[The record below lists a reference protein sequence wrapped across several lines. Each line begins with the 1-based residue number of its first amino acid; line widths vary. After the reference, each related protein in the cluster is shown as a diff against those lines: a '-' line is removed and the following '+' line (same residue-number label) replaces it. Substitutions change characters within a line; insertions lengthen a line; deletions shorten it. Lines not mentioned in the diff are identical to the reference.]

1 MLGNTFFYGVVE
13 SRADPLKLGRCK
25 VRVIGVH
32 TENTAVLPTK
42 DLPWCVPMQPITSA
56 GVSGI
61 GVSPTGPVEGTFVVV
76 IFRDEGTFQEPL
88 MIGTLSGIPESK
100 DQNLKDR
107 NSGTAGTRYDGVRDI
122 VGIDVEEGDDSSSDG
137 QGDNQTSTGIENSTF
152 GGGNVLR
159 QVEGEGNRKQTQK
172 QKQFSLGE
180 YTSGSIKTP
189 ASAVSDGD
197 ATSGKTY
204 GKYSLPSYM
213 TENGPTT
220 NRAANSPALRF
231 VRQEYPEEFKGLVPA
246 SRQFDTQWQKQAAN
260 DPVGFE
266 RKQREFHAQDT
277 VTPVVN
283 DMRSSGVDLSD
294 RGPAVQELVFNTVSE
309 YGSAYPITRA
319 LDGKEV
325 ALMSDAEIIRAVQDS
340 KIKHLDDDF
349 KKKSIEERN
358 LIKSK
363 ATADKAALTDL
374 AGDDGKLT
382 EDEVKAI
389 KRKAREGQ
397 AIPASGVTEPVTI
410 ASNDR
415 SGFQDPFDLYP
426 RKKWLNEQDTSR
438 LARNEKTDQT
448 ILRAKEATLIKGVG
462 TAGGGSWD
470 EPKSPYNA
478 KYPLNHVYQSESGH
492 VQEWDDSPNAER
504 IHVYHRAGSFTEY
517 HPDGTVVF
525 KSVKDQFEI
534 TVKDRNIYVGGNC
547 NITVKGDANIYSQ
560 GSLNM
565 ESDGDMTIKT
575 GANLYIGAE
584 GKAEIV
590 SNADLH
596 LGSNGNLHE
605 GAKNIMMNCS
615 WFPQNVTAGDYAI
628 GKIRVEVFDD
638 DENVPTVEAL
648 DEESAYHKAVET
660 GAITYDKATAPIKS
674 SSGEMISQ
682 TKPDPDIADLKP
694 KAADTK
700 EVKCHGDDAL
710 GSDPLSTNYKLADL
724 TTSPVLSKVKLK
736 AQAGLTKCQIFDNLS
751 ALAKNVLEP
760 IRARYGN
767 NFIITSAFRDVG
779 SNARSQHPKGQ
790 AVDIQ
795 FPQLPAE
802 QYVHRAE
809 EISRILPSGYDQLII
824 EYHGRN
830 PVIHISYNKEGNR
843 NQKKSTPDLRTYFS
857 GFRDKQMGKVYE

>member
-107 NSGTAGTRYDGVRDI
+107 NSGTAGTRYDGVKDI
-122 VGIDVEEGDDSSSDG
+122 VGIDVEEGDGEADTEQDDT
-137 QGDNQTSTGIENSTF
+137 QAATGIENSPF
-152 GGGNVLR
+152 SSGNVLR
-159 QVEGEGNRKQTQK
+159 QVDSEGSRKQTQK

-180 YTSGSIKTP
+180 YTSSGIKTS
-189 ASAVSDGD
+189 AGAVSSGD
-197 ATSGKTY
+197 STTGKAY
-204 GKYSLPSYM
+204 GKYELPSYM
-213 TENGPTT
+213 TEDGPTT

-231 VRQEYPEEFKGLVPA
+231 VRQEYYEQFKGLVPA
-246 SRQFDTQWQKQAAN
+246 SRQFDTQWQSIAAS
-260 DPVGFE
+260 DSDFE
-266 RKQREFHAQDT
+266 KKQREFHAQDT
-277 VTPVVN
+277 VTPAVN

-294 RGPAVQELVFNTVSE
+294 RGPAVQELVFNTVTE

-319 LDGKEV
+319 LAGKEV
-325 ALMSDAEIIRAVQDS
+325 ALLSDAEIIQAVQDS
-340 KIKHLDDDF
+340 KIKNLDDDF
-349 KKKSIEERN
+349 KKKTSEERD
-358 LIKSK
+358 LIKRK
-363 ATADKAALTDL
+363 ATADRAALTDL

-382 EDEVKAI
+382 EEEVKSI
-389 KRKAREGQ
+389 KRKVREGQ

-448 ILRAKEATLIKGVG
+448 ILRSKEATLIKGVG

-470 EPKSPYNA
+470 EPKSPYDA

-638 DENVPTVEAL
+638 DESAPTVEAL
-648 DEESAYHKAVET
+648 NEEAAYQKAVES
-660 GAITYDKATAPIKS
+660 GAIAYDKATAPIKS

-694 KAADTK
+694 KAVDTK

-751 ALAKNVLEP
+751 ELAKNVLEP
-760 IRARYGN
+760 IRSRYGN
-767 NFIITSAFRDVG
+767 NFIITSAFREVG
-779 SNARSQHPKGQ
+779 ANARSQHPKGQ

-795 FPQLPAE
+795 FPQLPAD

-809 EISRILPSGYDQLII
+809 EITKILLDYDQLIL
-824 EYHGRN
+824 EHHGKA

-843 NQKKSTPDLRTYFS
+843 QQKKSTPDLRTYFS
-857 GFRDKQMGKVYE
+857 GIRDRQMGKVYD